1 MIKKLPFFYH
11 PTAAIFVDDQES
23 FIHSTLAIVDNL
35 TDCRSFL
42 DPKEALKYIKSVDVG
57 AYFVSAL
64 KQEDQERLVLI
75 PQKALAKYMGSLDRF
90 LLETTLI
97 IDYAMP
103 KLNGVELCE
112 AIEKKNFK
120 KIMLTGEAGSD
131 IAVEALNNHLID
143 RFIHKNSPKVFE
155 ELNQA
160 LLELRAQFFEAFG
173 QEISVHMTT
182 LPAFLSTEAFSEFF
196 RQMFNKL
203 KGVEYYLINRL
214 GDFLIFDEQGHA
226 TWLCMRDKEGQDY
239 TRNMLEA
246 QNKKKPSEDL
256 IFALDHL
263 NNGKYLLVYGFG
275 DVTKNVRDWVLPANT
290 IKFDRHSCHYA
301 TLPVKLDM
309 KIQPLALQKPQYALN
324 RDGV

>member
-11 PTAAIFVDDQES
+11 PTAAIFVDDQEA

-42 DPKEALKYIKSVDVG
+42 DPKEALKYIKSIDVG
-57 AYFVSAL
+57 ADFVTAL
-64 KQEDQERLVLI
+64 RQEDQERLVLI
-75 PQKALAKYMGSLDRF
+75 SQKALAKYMGSLDRF
-90 LLETTLI
+90 SLETTLI

-103 KLNGVELCE
+103 KLNGIELCE

-131 IAVEALNNHLID
+131 IAIKALNSHLID

-155 ELNQA
+155 ELNQD
-160 LLELRAQFFEAFG
+160 LLELRAEFFEAFG
-173 QEISVHMTT
+173 QEISVHMAT
-182 LPAFLSTEAFSEFF
+182 LPGFLSTEAFSEFF
-196 RQMFNKL
+196 KQLFNKL

-226 TWLCMRDKEGQDY
+226 TWLCMRDKGGQEY
-239 TRNMLEA
+239 THNMLEA
-246 QNKKKPSEDL
+246 QNKNKPSEDL

-263 NNGKYLLVYGFG
+263 NSGNYLLAYGFG
-275 DVTKNVRDWVLPANT
+275 DVTKNIRDWVLPANV
-290 IKFDRHSCHYA
+290 IKFDRHHCHYA
-301 TLPVKLDM
+301 TLPVRLDM
-309 KIQPLALQKPQYALN
+309 KIQPLALQKPQYTLN
-324 RDGV
+324 RDGL